1 MQNVTIYTDGACSGN
16 PGPGGYAAVIIY
28 GDKEKEIFGRETDTT
43 NNRMELMAA
52 IEGLKVLTK
61 PCEVKL
67 YSDSAY
73 LVNTYNNKWVENWK
87 KNGWKNASKEPVKN
101 VDLWEEIERL
111 LGIHKVEFIKVKGH
125 ADNKYNNRCDELAV
139 AAINNVNLVNKAE
152 AKNNVREDLIYR
164 AFKDYPT
171 LETERLNI
179 RLFNE
184 NDTEDLYEICS
195 DDLVTKYLSF
205 ETYTSI
211 VDANAR
217 LEFLKKEYEE
227 LVVPPV
233 WAIAD
238 KVTGKLIGSIN
249 FLHVREKDSYAEIG
263 YLLHRGYWN
272 KGIMTEALKEV
283 LKFGFEKMKL
293 NRIVI
298 HCDARNIGSYR
309 VMEKN
314 GLIYEGTLRQERFE
328 KGEYVDIKVYSMLK
342 EEYFS
347 K

>member
-28 GDKEKEIFGRETDTT
+28 GDNEKEIYGREDNTT
-43 NNRMELMAA
+43 NNRMELRAA

-61 PCEVKL
+61 PCNVKL

-73 LVNTYNNKWVENWK
+73 LVNAYNNKWVQNWK

-101 VDLWEEIERL
+101 VDLWEELENL
-111 LGIHKVEFIKVKGH
+111 MGIHKVEYIKVKGH

-139 AAINNVNLVNKAE
+139 AAIQNEELSNIKESVN
-152 AKNNVREDLIYR
+152 REDLVYKV
-164 AFKDYPT
+164 FKDYPV
-171 LETERLNI
+171 LETERLKL

-184 NDTEDLYEICS
+184 NDAEDLFEICS
-195 DDLVTKYLSF
+195 DELVTKYLSF
-205 ETYTSI
+205 DTYISKS
-211 VDANAR
+211 DAYAR
-217 LEFLKKEYEE
+217 LEWLKNEYEE

-233 WAIAD
+233 WAIVE
-238 KVTGKLIGSIN
+238 KETGKMIGSIN
-249 FLHVREKDSYAEIG
+249 FLHVKEKHSYAEIG

-272 KGIMTEALKEV
+272 KGLMTEALKEV
-283 LKFGFEKMKL
+283 LKFGFETMGL

-314 GLIYEGTLRQERFE
+314 GLTYEGTLRQERFT
-328 KGEYVDIKVYSMLK
+328 KGEYIDLMVYSILK
-342 EEYFS
+342 EEYYS

>member
-1 MQNVTIYTDGACSGN
+1 MQSVTIYTDGACSGN

-28 GDKEKEIFGRETDTT
+28 GENEKEIFGREVDTT

-61 PCEVKL
+61 PCDVKL

-73 LVNTYNNKWVENWK
+73 LVNAYNNGWVKNWK
-87 KNGWKNASKEPVKN
+87 RNGWKNASKEPVKN
-101 VDLWEEIERL
+101 VDLWEELESL

-139 AAINNVNLVNKAE
+139 AAIQNKVLAME
-152 AKNNVREDLIYR
+152 DVMTNCEREDKLYKI
-164 AFKDYPT
+164 FKNYPT
-171 LETERLNI
+171 LETERLKL
-179 RLFNE
+179 RLFE
-184 NDTEDLYEICS
+184 DKDVEDLYEICS
-195 DDLVTKYLSF
+195 DELVPKYLSF

-211 VDANAR
+211 KDAIER
-217 LEFLKKEYEE
+217 IEFLKKEYKE
-227 LVVPPV
+227 LLVPPV
-233 WAIAD
+233 WAIED
-238 KVTGKLIGSIN
+238 KKTKKVIGSIN
-249 FLHVREKDSYAEIG
+249 FLHFKEKHNYAEVG
-263 YLLHRGYWN
+263 YLLHKGYWN

-283 LKFGFEKMKL
+283 LKFGFERMGL

-298 HCDARNIGSYR
+298 HCDSRNIGSYR

-314 GLIYEGTLRQERFE
+314 GLTYEGTLRQERYN
-328 KGEYVDIKVYSMLK
+328 KGEYIDLKVYSILK